1 MATWRE
7 KIDGMMQELQ
17 QERDELRLKMHLGKA
32 ELRDELAELDTKLDA
47 MKAKA
52 ATWADK
58 AEDEAEDLLDDAK
71 AKAADWMGE
80 LRQGYQKIRDRM
92 SDDDKAAPPPA

>member
-32 ELRDELAELDTKLDA
+32 ELREELAELDVKFDA

-52 ATWADK
+52 ATLADK
-58 AEDEAEDLLDDAK
+58 AEDEAEELLDDAK
-71 AKAADWMGE
+71 EKAGQWFGE

-92 SDDDKAAPPPA
+92 GDDDKAAPPPA